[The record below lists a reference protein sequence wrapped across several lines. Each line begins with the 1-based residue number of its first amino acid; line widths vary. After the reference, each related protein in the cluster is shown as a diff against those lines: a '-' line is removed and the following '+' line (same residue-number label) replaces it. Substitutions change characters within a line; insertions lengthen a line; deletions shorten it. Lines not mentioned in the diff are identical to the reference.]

1 LHDDMGVTNDLA
13 TSVERLGCSETVL
26 LGVHEVAGSPVRDGK
41 GDSEGFISRN
51 GIAVLGDGKFAR
63 WDVIN

>member
-1 LHDDMGVTNDLA
+1 LSD
-13 TSVERLGCSETVL
+13 ERLGCSETVL

-51 GIAVLGDGKFAR
+51 GIAVLGEEKFAG